1 MSNTLP
7 GQLLAVYVLA
17 TLLAAIGGAWLARR
31 YRAALLPLMRAPLS
45 AGSRTTTA
53 AAPSA
58 SPSPTQTQT
67 QTQTPARRPQPTLT
81 LARHR
86 GAQARLVLLLIGI
99 SMAIALTRGAL
110 WLWLSRDTGTPFSA
124 SRLVVL
130 AVVYCWPLLP
140 ALGLM
145 WRWSWSRLS
154 LALVGWYAASMLLV
168 MVNSTQAQS
177 LVQVAG
183 WLAFEIG
190 VPTLALMLLTLR
202 GTRAAAPWLWPP
214 LALLL
219 FAALLGLDLLS
230 WLVAEQ
236 SPLLL
241 PLVRHVE
248 PLTAMALFALAAV
261 ALAGWPV
268 SRFARALV
276 AAYGDKRVSD
286 LMVVFGAAWLLNLG
300 FDALGSGPLV
310 LASIVWLPIALAGLK
325 RRQAARL
332 AEPAPTLL
340 VLRVF
345 KQADMVAAVF
355 DDVVERW
362 RASGNT
368 VLIAG
373 TDLVD
378 QTLDATDLLDY
389 LDGRLAE
396 RFVHS
401 AAALPE
407 RLAAFDWQP
416 DAEGRWRVNE
426 IYCHDTTWQLAL
438 AALVERSDR
447 VLMDLR
453 GFAAHNAGCRF
464 EIGELAR
471 AAHLER
477 AVLLVDASTDLATAR
492 AAAADAPAG
501 RFVWIELPADAIA
514 ARRATR
520 RQVMAALLDAPAPA
534 PLPPAPIEATAF

>member
-31 YRAALLPLMRAPLS
+31 YRAALLPLMRAPLAPGGS
-45 AGSRTTTA
+45 ATVDATA
-53 AAPSA
+53 AAAAPTPTTAPPPPGRSA
-58 SPSPTQTQT
+58 ST
-67 QTQTPARRPQPTLT
+67 PTL
-81 LARHR
+81 ADHR
-86 GAQARLVLLLIGI
+86 AAQTRLVLLLIGV
-99 SMAIALTRGAL
+99 SMAIALTRGAI
-110 WLWLSRDTGTPFSA
+110 WLWLSRDADTPFSA
-124 SRLVVL
+124 SRLAVL
-130 AVVYCWPLLP
+130 ALVYCWPLLP

-168 MVNSTQAQS
+168 MLRSNEAQS
-177 LVQVAG
+177 LAQVAA
-183 WLAFEIG
+183 WLVWEIG

-219 FAALLGLDLLS
+219 FASLLGVDLLG
-230 WLVAEQ
+230 WLVEQ
-236 SPLLL
+236 RSPLVV

-248 PLTAMALFALAAV
+248 PLAAIALFALAAI
-261 ALAGWPV
+261 ALAWWPV
-268 SRFARALV
+268 RRFSRALV
-276 AAYGDKRVSD
+276 AAYRDQRISD
-286 LMVVFGAAWLLNLG
+286 LMVVFGAAWALNLG
-300 FDALGSGPLV
+300 FDALGSGPWVLV
-310 LASIVWLPIALAGLK
+310 SIVWLPIALALLR
-325 RRQAARL
+325 RRQAARP
-332 AEPAPTLL
+332 AAAAPTLL

-345 KQADMVAAVF
+345 KQEDKVAAVF

-378 QTLDATDLLDY
+378 QTLDASDLLDH
-389 LDGRLAE
+389 LDGRLAQ
-396 RFVHS
+396 RFVRS
-401 AAALPE
+401 GAELPA
-407 RLAAFDWQP
+407 RLAAFDAMP

-438 AALVERSDR
+438 AALVERSEL

-471 AAHLER
+471 AAQLER

-492 AAAADAPAG
+492 AAAAAAPAG
-501 RFVWIELPADAIA
+501 RFVWLELPADARA

-520 RQVMAALLDAPAPA
+520 RRVMAALLDALT
-534 PLPPAPIEATAF
+534 PLPPSPLAATAS